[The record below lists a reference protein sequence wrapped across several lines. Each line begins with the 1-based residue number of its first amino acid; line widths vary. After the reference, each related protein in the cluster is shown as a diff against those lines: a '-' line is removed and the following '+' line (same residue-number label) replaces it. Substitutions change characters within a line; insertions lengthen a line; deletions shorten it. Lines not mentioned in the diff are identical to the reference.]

1 MTGHSTRLMTGHS
14 TAFMTGHSTRLMTG
28 LSPPLIA
35 PGAAGPLA
43 AVANPVPQALVL
55 TAIVIGF
62 TFACFG
68 IALLFNL
75 YRVVI
80 APGVPDRILALDTM
94 TINMIAILTLF
105 GIREGTEMYFEASLL
120 FAMVGFVSTVA
131 YAKFILR
138 GIRTPSDYEYE
149 RSIRYINSDLHPEIT
164 TVFLMPPREYTEVSS
179 TMVKGMVGPHGWRQ
193 MIRRY
198 VPDAVYDK
206 ILKDHENQA

>member
-1 MTGHSTRLMTGHS
+1 MI
-14 TAFMTGHSTRLMTG
+14 AYA
-28 LSPPLIA
+28 LIFA
-35 PGAAGPLA
+35 
-43 AVANPVPQALVL
+43 
-55 TAIVIGF
+55 
-62 TFACFG
+62 FACFG

-138 GIRTPSDYEYE
+138 GDIIE
-149 RSIRYINSDLHPEIT
+149 
-164 TVFLMPPREYTEVSS
+164 
-179 TMVKGMVGPHGWRQ
+179 
-193 MIRRY
+193 
-198 VPDAVYDK
+198 
-206 ILKDHENQA
+206 